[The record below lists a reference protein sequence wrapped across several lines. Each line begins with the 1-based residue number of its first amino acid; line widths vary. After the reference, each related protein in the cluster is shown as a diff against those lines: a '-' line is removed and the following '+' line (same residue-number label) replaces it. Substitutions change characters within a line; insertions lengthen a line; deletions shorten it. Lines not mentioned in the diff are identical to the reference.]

1 MLTRFMVV
9 RNYQIIYGERSDI
22 MKITEMNNC
31 IEEMRKCYKF
41 EDDKTEIRLGN
52 ILSGGC
58 DRCVT
63 VGTRD
68 ENGTQIEMTRYA
80 DELNKE

>member
-1 MLTRFMVV
+1 
-9 RNYQIIYGERSDI
+9 
-22 MKITEMNNC
+22 MKISEMNNC

-41 EDDKTEIRLGN
+41 DDDKTEIRIGDMM
-52 ILSGGC
+52 SGSS
-58 DRCVT
+58 RYVA

>member
-1 MLTRFMVV
+1 
-9 RNYQIIYGERSDI
+9 

-41 EDDKTEIRLGN
+41 NDDKTEIRLGDMA
-52 ILSGGC
+52 SGSN
-58 DRCVT
+58 RYVT

-68 ENGTQIEMTRYA
+68 ENGTQIEMTRRA
-80 DELNKE
+80 DELVNV

>member
-1 MLTRFMVV
+1 
-9 RNYQIIYGERSDI
+9 

-41 EDDKTEIRLGN
+41 EDDKTEIRLGDM
-52 ILSGGC
+52 ISGSN
-58 DRCVT
+58 RYVT

-68 ENGTQIEMTRYA
+68 ESGTQIEMTRYA

>member
-1 MLTRFMVV
+1 
-9 RNYQIIYGERSDI
+9 
-22 MKITEMNNC
+22 MKISEMNNC

-52 ILSGGC
+52 MLSGK
-58 DRCVT
+58 RNRYVT
-63 VGTRD
+63 IGTED

-80 DELNKE
+80 DELVEKDG

>member
-1 MLTRFMVV
+1 MGLWR
-9 RNYQIIYGERSDI
+9 IAK

-41 EDDKTEIRLGN
+41 EDDKTEIRLGSMQ
-52 ILSGGC
+52 SGGC
-58 DRCVT
+58 GRCVT
-63 VGTRD
+63 VGTMD

-80 DELNKE
+80 DELVNV

>member
-1 MLTRFMVV
+1 
-9 RNYQIIYGERSDI
+9 

-41 EDDKTEIRLGN
+41 DDNKTEIRIGN
-52 ILSGGC
+52 MMNVS
-58 DRCVT
+58 DRYVT

-68 ENGTQIEMTRYA
+68 ENGTQIEMTRRA
-80 DELNKE
+80 DELKQ

>member
-1 MLTRFMVV
+1 
-9 RNYQIIYGERSDI
+9 
-22 MKITEMNNC
+22 MNNC

-52 ILSGGC
+52 VPSIGC
-58 DRCVT
+58 DRYVT

-80 DELNKE
+80 DELVEKVYEKIKK

>member
-1 MLTRFMVV
+1 
-9 RNYQIIYGERSDI
+9 
-22 MKITEMNNC
+22 MKISEMNKC
-31 IEEMRKCYKF
+31 IEEMRDCYRFK
-41 EDDKTEIRLGN
+41 DDETEIRLG
-52 ILSGGC
+52 SMPSCGC
-58 DRCVT
+58 DRYVT

>member
-1 MLTRFMVV
+1 
-9 RNYQIIYGERSDI
+9 

-41 EDDKTEIRLGN
+41 EDNKTEITLGD
-52 ILSGGC
+52 STSRSA
-58 DRCVT
+58 RCVNVYT
-63 VGTRD
+63 ND

-80 DELNKE
+80 DELVEKDG

>member
-1 MLTRFMVV
+1 
-9 RNYQIIYGERSDI
+9 

-41 EDDKTEIRLGN
+41 DDDKTEIRIGDM
-52 ILSGGC
+52 ISGSN
-58 DRCVT
+58 RYVT

-80 DELNKE
+80 DELVEKVYGKIKK

>member
-1 MLTRFMVV
+1 MR
-9 RNYQIIYGERSDI
+9 GRSEN
-22 MKITEMNNC
+22 MKIAEMNNC

-52 ILSGGC
+52 IPSGGC
-58 DRCVT
+58 DRYVT

-68 ENGTQIEMTRYA
+68 ENGTQIEMTKYA
-80 DELNKE
+80 NKLNKERDYGTPCN